1 MAKSPAAG
9 FKFEL
14 VDRDT
19 LHEQI
24 YRELRRALMAGA
36 VRPGQPLSYRS
47 LAEVLG
53 TSPMPVRDAV
63 RRLITERALEA
74 LPNRTIIVPD
84 LTAERIDE
92 IYKIR
97 LALEGLATEEA
108 AARITPRI
116 VRDLCAIEDQ
126 LEAALADG
134 DVARFTD
141 ANWRFHFKI
150 YAAAELPQL
159 SEIIEG
165 LWLQIGP
172 SIWRQ
177 KPHAHVE
184 SIVRRHRSI
193 IDALEAADGP
203 RARAAV
209 TEVLVNGREALK
221 ESLGQPSE
229 ATPMFPSPRRG
240 RPHRA
245 TPIA

>member
-1 MAKSPAAG
+1 MAKAGATG

-14 VDRDT
+14 ADRDT

-108 AARITPRI
+108 AGRMTLKI
-116 VRDLCAIEDQ
+116 VRELRGMEQ
-126 LEAALADG
+126 QMEGALADG
-134 DVARFTD
+134 HVGRFTD
-141 ANWRFHFKI
+141 ANWRFHFRI
-150 YAAAELPQL
+150 YATAELPQL

-165 LWLQIGP
+165 LWLQVGP

-177 KPHAHVE
+177 KPQSHVD
-184 SIVRRHRSI
+184 SIVSRHNAI
-193 IDALEAADGP
+193 IDALERGDGP
-203 RARAAV
+203 GARAAV
-209 TEVLVNGREALK
+209 TEVLVAGREALK
-221 ESLGQPSE
+221 ESLDQPSE
-229 ATPMFPSPRRG
+229 AAPMFTAPRRG
-240 RPHRA
+240 RPRRSA
-245 TPIA
+245 PIG